1 MKELAIFIG
10 DSNPEI
16 ANSMVK
22 EIAST
27 IGMGTIVPAQGVW
40 NGEMEHS
47 YMLITSEDEFNKHR
61 GEIIKILKR
70 YGQEALFL
78 LYVGEGYLLYT
89 HAEEEVVV

>member
-16 ANSMVK
+16 AKSMVK
-22 EIAST
+22 EISSI

-61 GEIIKILKR
+61 GEIIKILRK
-70 YGQEALFL
+70 YQQQALFVL
-78 LYVGEGYLLYT
+78 PLGIGELIY
-89 HAEEEVVV
+89 AQEVEV